1 MPVLNCED
9 AVEILLEGLAE
20 QFSSECNQLLN
31 ELNAL
36 GRTHLEG
43 QQVAWARAPERSSTG
58 QHKGEEQHPGY
69 CQFGQAEDSKMLHL

>member
-1 MPVLNCED
+1 MVNNLSR
-9 AVEILLEGLAE
+9 VRHLARLWV
-20 QFSSECNQLLN
+20 NMN

-58 QHKGEEQHPGY
+58 QHKGEEQHPGH
-69 CQFGQAEDSKMLHL
+69 CQFGQAEDSKMLHLSIIAEA